1 MAKIDINK
9 LKKQTIDIAQAI
21 KSFVLVLFDHL
32 KNGVDF
38 VITKIDTK
46 KSLSAAKKATLV
58 SFLSYSIVLAGGYH
72 VIKKFDIFGSR
83 SYSSGQA
90 VSANA
95 VENNETYEAIFSCGM
110 GTNDHINIL
119 ACFAGGRNGADTEL
133 ELNNGNQYGMYKAY
147 NISGL
152 GREFRDGFHIK
163 LHHNFSIKAQNS
175 HDILT
180 LSLKIKDS
188 QGNVVFQK
196 SVAQYGVISV
206 TN

>member
-9 LKKQTIDIAQAI
+9 LKKQTIDIVQAI
-21 KSFVLVLFDHL
+21 KSFALVLFDHL
-32 KNGVDF
+32 KNGIDF

-72 VIKKFDIFGSR
+72 FVKKFDILPNHQSP
-83 SYSSGQA
+83 QA
-90 VSANA
+90 ASANA
-95 VENNETYEAIFSCGM
+95 VNDSETYEAILSCGM

-119 ACFAGGRNGADTEL
+119 ACFAGGSNGADTEL
-133 ELNNGNQYGMYKAY
+133 ELKNGNQYGMFKAY

-152 GREFRDGFHIK
+152 GREYRDGFHIN
-163 LHHNFSIKAQNS
+163 LQHHFSIKAQNS

-188 QGNVVFQK
+188 KGNVVFQK

-206 TN
+206 SN

>member
-9 LKKQTIDIAQAI
+9 IKKQTVDIAQAI
-21 KSFVLVLFDHL
+21 KSFAIVLLDHL
-32 KNGVDF
+32 KNGIDF

-72 VIKKFDIFGSR
+72 FIKKFDFFK
-83 SYSSGQA
+83 YQNNSSTQA
-90 VSANA
+90 VSAY
-95 VENNETYEAIFSCGM
+95 VETYEAIFSCGM

-119 ACFAGGRNGADTEL
+119 ACFAGDRNGADTEL
-133 ELNNGNQYGMYKAY
+133 EIKNGNQYGMYKAY

-152 GREFRDGFHIK
+152 GREYRDGFHIK
-163 LHHNFSIKAQNS
+163 LDHNFSIKAQNS

-206 TN
+206 SN